1 VTAVPTGAVLVVAKA
16 PVPGLAKTRLASDVG
31 TETASDLAAAALLDV
46 LDQVRYAPA
55 LLLVALTGDVTAASR
70 GAEVRAA
77 LARAEVFAQRGDDFA
92 DRLANAHADAHA
104 RVPDGTPVLQVGMDT
119 PQLSGALLAESLAVA
134 ASADA
139 VLGPAEDG
147 GWWALA
153 VRDPAWA
160 ESLRDVPMS
169 RPNTGALTQAA
180 LERVGADVRLLPP
193 LRDVDTWDDAL
204 SVARTAPESRFAA
217 AVAGLA
223 PGRVAG

>member
-1 VTAVPTGAVLVVAKA
+1 MLVVAKA
-16 PVPGLAKTRLASDVG
+16 PVLGLAKTRLATDVG
-31 TETASDLAAAALLDV
+31 AESAADLAAAALLDV
-46 LDQVRYAPA
+46 LDQVRVAPA
-55 LLLVALTGDVTAASR
+55 LLLVALTGDLAAASR
-70 GAEVRAA
+70 GDEVRAA
-77 LARAEVFAQRGDDFA
+77 LAGADVFAQRGDDFA

-134 ASADA
+134 TSADA
-139 VLGPAEDG
+139 ALGPAEDG
-147 GWWALA
+147 GWWGLA

-169 RPNTGALTQAA
+169 RPDTGALTQAG
-180 LERVGADVRLLPP
+180 LERVGAHVWLLPA

-204 SVARTAPESRFAA
+204 AVARTTPESRFAA

-223 PGRVAG
+223 PGRVAR